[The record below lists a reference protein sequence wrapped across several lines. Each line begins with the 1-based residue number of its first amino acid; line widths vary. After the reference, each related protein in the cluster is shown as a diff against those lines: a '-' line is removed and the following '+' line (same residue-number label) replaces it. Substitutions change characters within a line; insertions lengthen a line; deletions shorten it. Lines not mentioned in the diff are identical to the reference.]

1 MKDIIIFYIIVAVC
15 LIINLLFLLK
25 DGYKYSELFFYYI
38 IVLSIILGLGILLS
52 EKYYNE
58 LDIID
63 KYNFK
68 WNQQLEI
75 DTPKC
80 GDQDPTVCKNST
92 LWENGVVPYDLSEIG
107 DTTITRKK
115 YLDMKLS
122 SSYILLGLLLVIIL
136 ILLIYLVQN
145 IYYHYQRKKNKK
157 VSKK

>member
-15 LIINLLFLLK
+15 LIINLLLLLK

-63 KYNFK
+63 KYHFE
-68 WNQQLEI
+68 WNQQLEN
-75 DTPKC
+75 THKC
-80 GDQDPTVCKNST
+80 KDKVNNCRNPITWD
-92 LWENGVVPYDLSEIG
+92 NGIVHYDLSEIG
-107 DTTITRKK
+107 DKRITIDS
-115 YLDMKLS
+115 YLEVNLIAA
-122 SSYILLGLLLVIIL
+122 YIMLGFLLILNLLLLV
-136 ILLIYLVQN
+136 YLVKN
-145 IYYHYQRKKNKK
+145 IYYHYQRKKYKK